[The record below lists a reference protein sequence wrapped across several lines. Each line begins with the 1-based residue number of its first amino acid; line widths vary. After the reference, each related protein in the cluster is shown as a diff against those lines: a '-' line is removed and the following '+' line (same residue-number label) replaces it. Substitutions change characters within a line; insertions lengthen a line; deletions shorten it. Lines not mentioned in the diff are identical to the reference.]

1 LDLGPIRIG
10 PWSSTVIMWMNV
22 IDMHVHPALHFTPQK
37 QILNKWKHNRIGT
50 LIEEMLQHEEAQ
62 LREPSNEV

>member
-1 LDLGPIRIG
+1 
-10 PWSSTVIMWMNV
+10 MWMNM
-22 IDMHVHPALHFTPQK
+22 IDMHVHPALHSTPQK

-62 LREPSNEV
+62 LRETSNEV